1 MDFSA
6 TILAMTG
13 AIAFRLL
20 ILGSLAAPFCLAA
33 QQASTPTRPAYDG
46 SDSLFAPME
55 IHVLGDCRIV
65 PAPDPFASRK
75 KQRPFRDDTICHLE
89 SIASSEHTEEAIVG
103 NQLERSNIN
112 ISEHEFVLQN
122 IAPRPVIF
130 YVEQQVPKDWS
141 VDSDPQPTKMVGS
154 TAIFPVHVAP
164 GQIVRLHVG
173 IRHTTP
179 LKPRVIDAKS
189 PYPAGTAGN

>member
-1 MDFSA
+1 MTDAKA
-6 TILAMTG
+6 TRTVIFAALALPIF
-13 AIAFRLL
+13 AL
-20 ILGSLAAPFCLAA
+20 A
-33 QQASTPTRPAYDG
+33 QQASTPPRPAYDG

-65 PAPDPFASRK
+65 PAPDPLASRK
-75 KQRPFRDDTICHLE
+75 ERRPFRDDTICHLE

-141 VDSDPQPTKMVGS
+141 VDSDRNRQRWSAQLRSFPFTWPPARSSACMWEYAAQP
-154 TAIFPVHVAP
+154 
-164 GQIVRLHVG
+164 R
-173 IRHTTP
+173 
-179 LKPRVIDAKS
+179 
-189 PYPAGTAGN
+189 